1 MQKRT
6 KGFLKLLQRYIDN
19 TSSSEE
25 KKVMDYWY
33 NSIDQ
38 EIPEDQNNM
47 SRQKLE
53 EKMWTK
59 IQKETHNRSSFPVQQ
74 QRKWWESNL
83 LKFASAAS
91 VLFVLGFIYYFSDYR
106 KISSFPIKGISA
118 ATLAALSKF
127 ENNTSGNKV
136 VRLLDGSHITL
147 EPGSSLYFPKPFDS
161 DKRNVYLVGN
171 GFFNITKN
179 PAKPF
184 FVYSEDIVTK
194 VVGTSFTI
202 RKNSRSGDMEVAV
215 LTGKVI
221 VEKSGNN
228 KSGFDVNGSG
238 IILTP
243 NKKVTYLHDTEKYV
257 TGIVE
262 TPVLVQGSGE
272 FQKPGAFTFEE
283 TSLSEV
289 IEKLEKAYG
298 VDIKITN
305 ESILNCPITA
315 DLPKESLFTK
325 LEIINALLNTKS
337 EVEGT
342 TIILTG
348 GECTPFKSVHP
359 NP

>member
-6 KGFLKLLQRYIDN
+6 RGFLKLLQRYMDN

-38 EIPEDQNNM
+38 EIPGDQSNL
-47 SRQKLE
+47 SKQQLE
-53 EKMWTK
+53 EKIWTK
-59 IQKETHNRSSFPVQQ
+59 IHGETQNKNTFPLQH
-74 QRKWWESNL
+74 QRKWWESPL

-91 VLFVLGFIYYFSDYR
+91 ILFVLGFIYYFSDYR
-106 KISSFPIKGISA
+106 KIASFPIDGISSDR
-118 ATLAALSKF
+118 LAALSKF
-127 ENNTSGNKV
+127 ENNSSDNKV
-136 VRLLDGSHITL
+136 IRLLDGSHITL

-161 DKRNVYLVGN
+161 NKRVVYLIGN

-179 PAKPF
+179 PAQPF

-202 RKNSRSGDMEVAV
+202 RKNSSSGDVEVAV

-221 VEKSGNN
+221 VEKSGDN
-228 KSGFDVNGSG
+228 KSGFDVNKKS
-238 IILTP
+238 IVLTP
-243 NKKVTYLHDTEKYV
+243 NKKVTYLHDAEKYV
-257 TGIVE
+257 TGLVE
-262 TPVLVQGSGE
+262 TPVLVQGSEE

-283 TSLSEV
+283 TFLSEV

-315 DLPKESLFTK
+315 DLPMESLFTK

-337 EVEGT
+337 EVKGT
-342 TIILTG
+342 TIFLTG
-348 GECTPFKSVHP
+348 GECAPFKSVHP